1 MKDYI
6 KITLY
11 KYGGVIMSEKVL
23 IVEDEVKKSEI
34 EFTLQFAKR
43 YQDLALRIGLMEN
56 TFGVGA
62 DYFFDRDRGR
72 VKFYVWDFG
81 ADEANADDAH
91 ARVGID
97 YNVFKYIFVNITNKS
112 IMKQVEA
119 IIRKS
124 KFDDVK
130 NALHQIEVNFF
141 SYWDVTGVGNEKQG
155 HVYRGI
161 SYSTSDIQ
169 RRYLSIVISDEF
181 LERTVEA
188 ILESAYTGN
197 VGDGKIFVSEIVEAY
212 RIRTKENGHS
222 GIN

>member
-1 MKDYI
+1 
-6 KITLY
+6 
-11 KYGGVIMSEKVL
+11 
-23 IVEDEVKKSEI
+23 
-34 EFTLQFAKR
+34 
-43 YQDLALRIGLMEN
+43 
-56 TFGVGA
+56 
-62 DYFFDRDRGR
+62 
-72 VKFYVWDFG
+72 
-81 ADEANADDAH
+81 
-91 ARVGID
+91 
-97 YNVFKYIFVNITNKS
+97 
-112 IMKQVEA
+112 MKQIEA

-181 LERTVEA
+181 LERTVDA

-197 VGDGKIFVSEIVEAY
+197 VGDGKVFVSEIVEAY